1 MCVLECSGYSRGE
14 YLWIKVRRIE
24 RVRNGMWK
32 ANMVYVRGIII
43 RNNLCYQLIVSA
55 WQISEAV

>member
-1 MCVLECSGYSRGE
+1 MRLRTDIQGLRTLVGQGGHLCVLECSGYSRGE

-32 ANMVYVRGIII
+32 AN
-43 RNNLCYQLIVSA
+43 S
-55 WQISEAV
+55 